1 MAATHKKSGG
11 RSGPPRVRREAAPQG
26 AGRRRGT
33 LRVSDLAEVCRRFG
47 AVPVVTGAAPARS
60 PRLVAAHAG
69 GAESGMTTVR
79 RPMIG
84 TSPRTR
90 EARSAE
96 QTHLPQAGP
105 GASTAPRTRRGLTS
119 GASQGA

>member
-1 MAATHKKSGG
+1 MTATHKKSGG

-47 AVPVVTGAAPARS
+47 AVPVVTGAASAR
-60 PRLVAAHAG
+60 PRPVAVHAG
-69 GAESGMTTVR
+69 DAESGMTAVR

-84 TSPRTR
+84 TSPRRR

>member
-1 MAATHKKSGG
+1 
-11 RSGPPRVRREAAPQG
+11 
-26 AGRRRGT
+26 

-47 AVPVVTGAAPARS
+47 AVPVVTGAAPAR
-60 PRLVAAHAG
+60 PRRLVAAHAE
-69 GAESGMTTVR
+69 GAEFGMTAVR

-84 TSPRTR
+84 ASPPPPSCGTR
-90 EARSAE
+90 LAE

-105 GASTAPRTRRGLTS
+105 DASTAPRRRRGLTS

>member
-1 MAATHKKSGG
+1 
-11 RSGPPRVRREAAPQG
+11 
-26 AGRRRGT
+26 
-33 LRVSDLAEVCRRFG
+33 LRVSDLAEVSSRFG
-47 AVPVVTGAAPARS
+47 AVPVVTGVAPARP

-69 GAESGMTTVR
+69 GAESGMTAVR

-84 TSPRTR
+84 TIPRTR

-105 GASTAPRTRRGLTS
+105 GATAPRRRRGLTS
-119 GASQGA
+119 TGGASQGA